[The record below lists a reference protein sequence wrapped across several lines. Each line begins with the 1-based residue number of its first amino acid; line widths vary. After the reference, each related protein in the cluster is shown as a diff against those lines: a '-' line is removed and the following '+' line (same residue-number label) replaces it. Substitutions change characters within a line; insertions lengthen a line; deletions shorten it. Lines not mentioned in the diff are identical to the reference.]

1 MGNGGSKDL
10 KRGAEAL
17 KTFKKRVDGVLQD
30 LEDSKASRS
39 KVSEQRV
46 SRASFGG
53 SGGFAE
59 ADGLYTQ
66 YNRVHKELTELS
78 QTLKDQIEAMQIAVH
93 GADVGFDNLEEDV
106 RRRFWAIQQRT
117 AEREQAAE
125 REKADLP
132 KHTATDKKVVR

>member
-30 LEDSKASRS
+30 LEESKASRS
-39 KVSEQRV
+39 KVSEQNV

-59 ADGLYTQ
+59 ADGLYAQ
-66 YNRVHKELTELS
+66 YNRVHTQLTQLS

-93 GADVGFDNLEEDV
+93 GADVGFDNLEDDV
-106 RRRFWAIQQRT
+106 KRRFWEIQDRT
-117 AEREQAAE
+117 TSLEVEAEDKQAGND
-125 REKADLP
+125 R
-132 KHTATDKKVVR
+132 TATDKKVVR